1 MARFEAI
8 LKDGGTEVVDGA
20 DTYALEGP
28 MTTFFRTDGGRGI
41 VDSWAVRIASIRTTE
56 LLLVRRR
63 SEAVGGVDAGP
74 GTDPRPLP
82 RLVATA

>member
-1 MARFEAI
+1 
-8 LKDGGTEVVDGA
+8 
-20 DTYALEGP
+20 

-63 SEAVGGVDAGP
+63 TEVHAGLETDAGA
-74 GTDPRPLP
+74 DPRPVP